1 MKKALNKDI
10 LRTIWK
16 EKKRFISI
24 MMITTLGVTVM
35 TGLAAGCRDLRMSAD
50 RFYDEQELF
59 DISIQST
66 LGLTEEDI
74 DALLALDGVEKA
86 EGSFSEIVHTKKGD
100 VNKTAEVKVL
110 KTDGLNLPYVVE
122 GTLPQNADEIVV
134 PKNYITE
141 TGKQIGD
148 TVVIEEMMD
157 DED

>member
-10 LRTIWK
+10 IRTIWK

-66 LGLTEEDI
+66 LGLTDEDI
-74 DALLALDGVEKA
+74 DVLLTLDGVEKA

-100 VNKTAEVKVL
+100 VNKTAEVKML
-110 KTDGLNLPYVVE
+110 KADGQNVPYVVE
-122 GTLPQNADEIVV
+122 GSLPQNGNEIVV
-134 PKNYITE
+134 NSLHPLNA
-141 TGKQIGD
+141 
-148 TVVIEEMMD
+148 
-157 DED
+157 